1 LRIVVF
7 PSAAD
12 GLADI
17 EFALFNFRDFSMTS
31 FVSGRTSRCALLML
45 SALGLAGCQPSSS
58 PQKGAAPDKAA
69 SAPARVEANLPLL
82 KSLEVGDRA
91 CYVGLENAK
100 GEAVQELGDF
110 DVCGQAQLIG
120 KRVRLTR
127 QPTSIMAAACAGR
140 PDCYQTETVQLIVKA
155 EAAQ

>member
-1 LRIVVF
+1 
-7 PSAAD
+7 
-12 GLADI
+12 
-17 EFALFNFRDFSMTS
+17 MTIS
-31 FVSGRTSRCALLML
+31 RAPRTDLCALLML
-45 SALGLAGCQPSSS
+45 SALGLAGCQPSSA
-58 PQKGAAPDKAA
+58 PQKGAVADKAA
-69 SAPARVEANLPLL
+69 PMPGRGQADLPLL

-91 CYVGLENAK
+91 CYVVLENAK
-100 GEAVQELGDF
+100 GESVQEFGDF

-127 QPTSIMAAACAGR
+127 QPTSIMAAACSGR